1 MTTRAAD
8 VNLVRSTLT
17 EVGRTPPSAR
27 DPLVAPAC
35 FVILCFTIILAGCGT
50 VGEPLYPALNIP
62 MPVVDLSAVERGDK
76 LDINF
81 TIPPK
86 TTEGLLVKEI
96 GSLELRIGPHTEK
109 EFRADAWATSA
120 KRLDVPL
127 PPQVGTV
134 HFETLAQEFIGK
146 DVVVAVR
153 VGNAR
158 GRMSQ
163 WSNIVILTVEQPLAT
178 PANLHAEGIVQ
189 GVRLTWT
196 APNQASF
203 RIYRKAGE
211 EKELSLLASSDKP
224 EYVDATTEYG
234 KTYDYYVQALHDK
247 AESNVLGP
255 ESITPKDT
263 FAPAVPTGLN
273 VSLGVGAIELSWDRN
288 TESDFKGYL
297 VFRSEADGPYIKI
310 AEGLEGPSYSDRKI
324 ESGKRYRYRISA
336 VDQTGN
342 PSEQSP
348 PVEVIA
354 P

>member
-1 MTTRAAD
+1 MTTRAA
-8 VNLVRSTLT
+8 L
-17 EVGRTPPSAR
+17 P
-27 DPLVAPAC
+27 
-35 FVILCFTIILAGCGT
+35 FFILLCLSLLLAGCGS

-76 LDINF
+76 IDINL

-86 TTEGLLVKEI
+86 TTEGLLLKEI
-96 GSLELRIGPHTEK
+96 GSLELRIGPHTEN
-109 EFRADAWATSA
+109 EFHADVWAASA

-127 PPQVGTV
+127 PAQVGAV
-134 HFETLAQEFIGK
+134 HFETSTQEFIGK

-158 GRMSQ
+158 GRVSQ
-163 WSNIVILTVEQPLAT
+163 WSNIVILFVEQPLAT
-178 PANLHAEGIVQ
+178 PANLHAEGVVQ
-189 GVRLTWT
+189 GVRLTWI

-211 EKELSLLASSDKP
+211 EKEPSLLASSDKP
-224 EYVDATTEYG
+224 EYIDATTEYG
-234 KTYDYYVQALHDK
+234 KTYEYYVQALHDK
-247 AESNVLGP
+247 AESDVLGP
-255 ESITPKDT
+255 QSITPKDT
-263 FAPAVPTGLN
+263 FPPAVPTGLN
-273 VSLGVGAIELSWDRN
+273 VSTGVGAIELSWDRN
-288 TESDFKGYL
+288 TESDFKGYQ
-297 VFRSEADGPYIKI
+297 VFRSEGDGPYVKI

-324 ESGKRYRYRISA
+324 ESGKHYRYRISA
-336 VDQTGN
+336 IDQTGN